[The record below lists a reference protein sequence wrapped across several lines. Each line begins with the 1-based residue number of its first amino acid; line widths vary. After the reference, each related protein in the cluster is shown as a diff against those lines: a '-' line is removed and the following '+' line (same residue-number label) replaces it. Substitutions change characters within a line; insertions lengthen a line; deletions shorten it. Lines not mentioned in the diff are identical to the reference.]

1 MVDVPYYYSSSKGE
15 WIRMEDMHKQ
25 HLINALCKFADKSVK
40 YLEEKTFRITLD
52 IVVTDDNM
60 NEVTEKLFTCFDLS
74 SKLGENIYDN
84 LNITEIK
91 E

>member
-1 MVDVPYYYSSSKGE
+1 MVKVPYYYSSSKGE

-25 HLINALCKFADKSVK
+25 HLIHALCKFADQTIKHV
-40 YLEEKTFRITLD
+40 EEKKFKITLD
-52 IVVTDDNM
+52 ITVSDSSRDKVK
-60 NEVTEKLFTCFDLS
+60 EKLFEGFDFSCQLC
-74 SKLGENIYDN
+74 ENIFDN

>member
-1 MVDVPYYYSSSKGE
+1 MNNISLVIPSYGN
-15 WIRMEDMHKQ
+15 KQ
-25 HLINALCKFADKSVK
+25 HLINALCKFADQTIK
-40 YLEEKTFRITLD
+40 LMEEERFRITLD

>member
-25 HLINALCKFADKSVK
+25 HLINALCKFADKSTK
-40 YLEEKTFRITLD
+40 YIEEEKFRITLD
-52 IVVTDDNM
+52 IVVTDDNLR
-60 NEVTEKLFTCFDLS
+60 EVKEKLFTCFDRS
-74 SKLGENIYDN
+74 SKLGEDIYDN